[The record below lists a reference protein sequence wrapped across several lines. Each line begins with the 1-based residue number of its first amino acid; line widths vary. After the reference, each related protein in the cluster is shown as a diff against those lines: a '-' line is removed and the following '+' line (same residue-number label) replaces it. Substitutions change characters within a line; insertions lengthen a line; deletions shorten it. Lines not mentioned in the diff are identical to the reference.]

1 MVITD
6 ESEKALHLCKFLY
19 ILAASTV
26 LFIHWRIAKIARDSN
41 NA

>member
-6 ESEKALHLCKFLY
+6 ESEKALNLCKPLY
-19 ILAASTV
+19 ILAASIV
-26 LFIHWRIAKIARDSN
+26 LFIHWRIAKIARESN